1 MESLIGIA
9 VFAVYLLFHFCAVQV
24 KCPGPDKR
32 VEEVAFVFYTTYIK
46 NKGQSD
52 PSHRPLSAD
61 EITYYC

>member
-24 KCPGPDKR
+24 KCPDKR
-32 VEEVAFVFYTTYIK
+32 MEEVAFVFYTTYIK

-61 EITYYC
+61 EITHYC